1 MVLSPQETKHDS
13 VSVGTVIVR
22 IALLGV
28 ISIIYIS
35 IAVLI
40 MFWSEHIKNLLSSG
54 IVLML
59 GFSMICV
66 PLYLIF
72 RKK

>member
-28 ISIIYIS
+28 VSYIYIYIS
-35 IAVLI
+35 IALLI
-40 MFWSEHIKNLLSSG
+40 MFGSEHIKNFFSG

-59 GFSMICV
+59 GFFYDLCSV
-66 PLYLIF
+66 VSNF
-72 RKK
+72 

>member
-28 ISIIYIS
+28 VSYIYI
-35 IAVLI
+35 
-40 MFWSEHIKNLLSSG
+40 HINSFTHN
-54 IVLML
+54 V
-59 GFSMICV
+59 
-66 PLYLIF
+66 
-72 RKK
+72 RE